1 MTPSFDKFLRVLFGP
16 AILLMNRLKYA
27 LKLVLIGL
35 LMMIPLGFV
44 LFMQYSANTKLHD
57 SNVLEIVG
65 VSYIDA
71 ARDMLF
77 AVQRHRVLAAAVA
90 AGENLRSELEKAAG
104 DADAALAHLEA
115 ADRLLG
121 AQLKTTVKMQ
131 EARAAWLRAK
141 GNLSSPEDTEQE
153 HADTASHLEAL
164 IRDYAGNN
172 SNLSLDPD
180 LDSYWLMHA
189 YTDQVQALVS
199 STSRSASLGMLSSG
213 DATERSLALAGSF
226 TMSASEVRSLIN
238 GDFKTA
244 FQETVNFGKST
255 TLQQNLE
262 EPATTAAAAVSRQI
276 ELAKRLALSTSSPIS
291 ARATA
296 RELATQT
303 LQVLDLLLGLH
314 QKISPELTKLCR
326 QRADQYA
333 RARLSGVAAA
343 LLAAVAL
350 IWVFGGF
357 YFSVRISVD
366 SLRDATQKM
375 IAGTAEMFRL
385 ESQDELG
392 QVADS
397 YNEINQALVESRTLQ
412 RKVAKDNSDLQSN
425 IMDLLQVVSGAS
437 EGDLRVRAKITEGAL
452 GNVADAFNQLL
463 ESLAR
468 LLGDTRR
475 QLDSTNEAVRQISQ
489 ASQQMADGATTQAAE
504 VQSAMDFVEHL
515 ASEIKRVASTAE
527 TAAQAA
533 TRTEES
539 AAAGSQAVQNVVA
552 GMDTLRSNVQAGAK
566 KMKNLGDRS
575 MEITGIV
582 GTIAHISEQTNM
594 LALNA
599 AIEAA
604 RAGEH
609 GRGFSVVAEEVRKL
623 AERTASATQEID
635 KLVKTIHLETNETVS
650 AIERQTEVVEQQ
662 STKVGEAGLTLSQIR
677 KVSTESASLAT
688 DISTVA
694 REQAKGTGD
703 LVKTIG
709 QVSHIATTT
718 QTNAVGSVAIVNKLA
733 ELSGQLTRSIQRFKL

>member
-16 AILLMNRLKYA
+16 AIVLMNRLKYA
-27 LKLVLIGL
+27 SKLVLIGL
-35 LMMIPLGFV
+35 LMTIPLGFV
-44 LFMQYSANTKLHD
+44 LFMQYSANTKQYEA
-57 SNVLEIVG
+57 NVLEIVG

-115 ADRLLG
+115 ADRLHG

-164 IRDYAGNN
+164 IRDHAGNN

-189 YTDQVQALVS
+189 YTDQELALVS

-226 TMSASEVRSLIN
+226 AMSASEVRSLIN

-244 FQETVNFGKST
+244 FQETANFGKST

-276 ELAKRLALSTSSPIS
+276 ELAKRLALSTSSPMA

-296 RELATQT
+296 RELTAQT
-303 LQVLDLLLGLH
+303 LQVLDLLLALH
-314 QKISPELTKLCR
+314 QKISPELTKLCQ

-343 LLAAVAL
+343 LLATVAL

-375 IAGTAEMFRL
+375 IAGTADLFRL

-504 VQSAMDFVEHL
+504 VQSAMNFVEHL
-515 ASEIKRVASTAE
+515 ASEIQRVASTAE

-533 TRTEES
+533 ARTEES
-539 AAAGSQAVQNVVA
+539 AAAGAQAVQNVVA

-677 KVSTESASLAT
+677 KVSTESAGLAT
-688 DISTVA
+688 DISAVA